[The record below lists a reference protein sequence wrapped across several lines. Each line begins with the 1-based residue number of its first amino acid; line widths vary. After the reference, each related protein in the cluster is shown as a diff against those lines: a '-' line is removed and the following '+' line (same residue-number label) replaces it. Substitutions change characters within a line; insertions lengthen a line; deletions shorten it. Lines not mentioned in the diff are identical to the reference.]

1 MIGLNTSLLMTICPR
16 RLILND
22 VTLQTAPRSWS
33 SKYYKP
39 PCIGLHKL
47 RYLHVHE
54 VKKQHRE
61 MVISSPVLIGLSI
74 LIFHG
79 SWILSDP
86 AHITL
91 AFGRSEWLKQDSSV
105 LSLELN
111 PFVSQIFNI
120 WRICSAFTSSCSMKL
135 KLKLLEL
142 VLRLVFL
149 SWYSRVWISGR
160 LP

>member
-1 MIGLNTSLLMTICPR
+1 MTSPCRPPQDLG
-16 RLILND
+16 
-22 VTLQTAPRSWS
+22 AA
-33 SKYYKP
+33 SKYKP

-120 WRICSAFTSSCSMKL
+120 WRICSAFASSCSMNRIFI
-135 KLKLLEL
+135 
-142 VLRLVFL
+142 LRRFFL
-149 SWYSRVWISGR
+149 SLSCLESNCNASLRFFSSKLFIKLCKLYSFM
-160 LP
+160 